1 MKRFVSIG
9 ECMIEMSGGEKQI
22 YSQGFAGD
30 TLNTAFYARAALP
43 DDWSIDYFTAVGDDI
58 YSDQMLNFMS
68 GNHIGTSLIRRIKG
82 KRPGLYM
89 IHQEDG
95 DRHFTYWRDSAA
107 AKQLAD
113 DEAALL
119 KAIDGA
125 GLIYFSGITLAI
137 LSPEA
142 RTKLLN
148 AIGAARSAG
157 AKTAFDPNIRPI
169 LWPDVDALKSA
180 FSAAAKVSTFVLPT
194 HDDEKPIFGDRTPEE
209 TAARYRSH
217 GVEEV
222 VVKNGAE
229 DALVVTADE
238 SHTAPAQK
246 GANVVD
252 ATGAGDSF
260 NGAYLSAR
268 LQGRSIADASAAA
281 HRTASIVIGHKGAL
295 IDPELLG

>member
-1 MKRFVSIG
+1 MNRFVSIG
-9 ECMIEMSGGEKQI
+9 ECMIEMSGGENQT
-22 YSQGFAGD
+22 YRQGFAGD
-30 TLNTAFYARAALP
+30 TLNTAFYARAALS
-43 DDWSIDYFTAVGDDI
+43 DSWSVDYFTALGDDI
-58 YSDQMLNFMS
+58 YSDQMLDFMS
-68 GNHIGTSLIRRIKG
+68 GNHIGTSSIRRIQN

-89 IHQEDG
+89 IHQQDG

-113 DEAALL
+113 DEDVLL
-119 KAIDGA
+119 KAIGDA
-125 GLIYFSGITLAI
+125 GLVYFSGITLAI
-137 LSPEA
+137 LSPDA
-142 RTKLLN
+142 RTRLLD

-169 LWPDVDALKSA
+169 LWPEISELKSA
-180 FSAAAKVSTFVLPT
+180 FAAAAKVSTFVLPT
-194 HDDEKPIFGDRTPEE
+194 HDDEKPVFGDRTPEE
-209 TAARYRSH
+209 TATRYRNL

-229 DALVVTADE
+229 DAFILTADE
-238 SHTAPAQK
+238 SLKIPAQK
-246 GANVVD
+246 GATIVD

-268 LQGRSIADASAAA
+268 LQGRSIAEAGTAA

-295 IDPELLG
+295 IDPALLG